1 MKNVKFSMAQSKS
14 KKKIFIEH
22 YFKNNT
28 SRKSFKAILD

>member
-22 YFKNNT
+22 YFKNDK